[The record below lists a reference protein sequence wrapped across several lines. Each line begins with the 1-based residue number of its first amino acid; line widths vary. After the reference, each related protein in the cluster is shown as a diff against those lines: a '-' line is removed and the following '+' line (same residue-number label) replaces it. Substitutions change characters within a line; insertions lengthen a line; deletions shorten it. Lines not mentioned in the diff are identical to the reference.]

1 MVSSNDKVTSTKNGD
16 YSDNKTDKPILFDN
30 FKASFLKKDDSILT
44 SRRLTLR
51 SGELELLKKGQ
62 KSYQN
67 KFKEKVYI
75 LETNES

>member
-1 MVSSNDKVTSTKNGD
+1 
-16 YSDNKTDKPILFDN
+16 
-30 FKASFLKKDDSILT
+30 
-44 SRRLTLR
+44 LTLR